1 MRLAA
6 GCIAHIFFGPPLTLL
21 SRHVRMADTVD
32 YVRSAYLHDQV
43 INWAFWDFRHLLW
56 RPLGW
61 LLFHVLKPWVASGT
75 EADARADI
83 TIIFLISYFERG
95 DSRLQ
100 PS

>member
-1 MRLAA
+1 
-6 GCIAHIFFGPPLTLL
+6 
-21 SRHVRMADTVD
+21 MADTVD